1 MLFDDFL
8 ELIVF
13 LTNMFV
19 WLEKKIK
26 AVNWKIKYY
35 LLFNMAATGITV
47 AGLLKFWNKSLK
59 IFLRILN

>member
-35 LLFNMAATGITV
+35 LLFNMAATGNNSCWFVEI
-47 AGLLKFWNKSLK
+47 LK
-59 IFLRILN
+59 